1 MTLIHVFINLLAKDH
16 LLLHTLLK
24 SSGEIIFLIM
34 LNNLWLAL
42 VHHINLFT
50 SYVLDKVMNKSSIH
64 FTESGNI

>member
-34 LNNLWLAL
+34 LNNL
-42 VHHINLFT
+42 
-50 SYVLDKVMNKSSIH
+50 
-64 FTESGNI
+64 